1 MIINMMQW
9 LRAANEPIVT
19 HHIFPPI
26 PIRDFDWCAYRDPE
40 VTPYGYGRTEEEA
53 IADLL
58 ELENDE

>member
-1 MIINMMQW
+1 MSVVNMLTW
-9 LRAANEPIVT
+9 LRDQNEPIHT

-40 VTPYGYGRTEEEA
+40 VTPYGYGRTEEAA

-58 ELENDE
+58 EQEDE